1 MARQLGTLFFMLGLN
16 LWLAKGYPGSIAL
29 KAIVIGLFIGNSLDS
44 IQALIEQLT
53 AETSALGWVGA

>member
-1 MARQLGTLFFMLGLN
+1 MLGLN

-29 KAIVIGLFIGNSLDS
+29 KAIVIGLFIGISLGF

-53 AETSALGWVGA
+53 AETSALD